1 MLGLYDHCETRQQK
15 GDKRVSYDEKIARTG
30 NKLLSDK
37 TAIVTGASSGIGHA
51 TALTLAQA
59 GAAVVINARRKD
71 RLDKLASEIAKL
83 GGKALTVVGDASI
96 QADIDLLLKRSLA
109 WNGGG
114 GKYDIVVVNAGRG
127 LAGGILSSDESQW
140 QELYHINVLGAAYL
154 MRRAG
159 QYMVQRKSGDIVVIG
174 SVVGRNISPF
184 SGFYGSSKFAIG
196 AIAEGLRREICPQGV
211 RVSVVMPGVV
221 LSEFQNVAGYDE
233 ENFGKGIAHFGKLL
247 EPQAIANGI
256 CWLLTL
262 PPHVN
267 VNEIMIRPTG
277 QNYP

>member
-1 MLGLYDHCETRQQK
+1 MSYEKDI
-15 GDKRVSYDEKIARTG
+15 KRTV
-30 NKLLSDK
+30 NKLLFDK

-59 GAAVVINARRKD
+59 GAAVVIHARRKD
-71 RLDKLASEIAKL
+71 RLDKLSSEISDH
-83 GGKALTVVGDASI
+83 GGKALVVVGDASI
-96 QADIDLLLKRSLA
+96 QADIDLLLNRALT
-109 WNGGG
+109 WNEGGC
-114 GKYDIVVVNAGRG
+114 KYDIVVVNAGRG

-140 QELYHINVLGAAYL
+140 EELYNINVLGAAHL
-154 MRRAG
+154 MRQAG
-159 QYMVQRKSGDIVVIG
+159 QYMVQRRSGDIVVIG

-184 SGFYGSSKFAIG
+184 SGFYGSSKFAVG
-196 AIAEGLRREICPQGV
+196 AIAEGLRREICSHGV
-211 RVSVVMPGVV
+211 RVSVVMPGIV
-221 LSEFQNVAGYDE
+221 LSEFQNVAGYNE

-247 EPQAIANGI
+247 EPQAIADSI
-256 CWLLTL
+256 YWLLTL